1 MFYLIAAISHRLVA
15 DQIDVLYTRL
25 AFIDN
30 VVPTTGHYTQMVWR
44 TTKEVGCATA
54 SGSGSVSQ
62 AQGGGSGEVVYLVCR
77 YSPPGNMQGE
87 RPAD

>member
-25 AFIDN
+25 ALINN

-44 TTKEVGCATA
+44 TTEEVGCATA

-62 AQGGGSGEVVYLVCR
+62 AQGGGSGEEAILSPSTYPGTR
-77 YSPPGNMQGE
+77 YE
-87 RPAD
+87 RVNV